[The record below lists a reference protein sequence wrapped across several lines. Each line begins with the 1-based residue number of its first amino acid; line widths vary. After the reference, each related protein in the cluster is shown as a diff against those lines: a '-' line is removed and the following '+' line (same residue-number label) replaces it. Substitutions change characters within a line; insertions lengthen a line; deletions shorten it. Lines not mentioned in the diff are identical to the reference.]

1 LEIEKKVWDV
11 NVLAIFL
18 VEDHPGHDYV
28 FPVVEEGLR
37 GVYIPIVLDIIPV
50 RVYWILERKW
60 GIDGREAS
68 RVVIEFLK
76 RYKTPR
82 YVPLGKETII
92 YSFKLADNLKHDVY
106 DCIYLAIA
114 LQEGASS
121 IITTDTDFERLC
133 SAIGIKKYENPVPK
147 EILKK
152 FSSYPTT

>member
-18 VEDHPGHDYV
+18 VEDHPGHNYV

-50 RVYWILERKW
+50 RVHWILERKW

-133 SAIGIKKYENPVPK
+133 SAVGIKYENPVPK